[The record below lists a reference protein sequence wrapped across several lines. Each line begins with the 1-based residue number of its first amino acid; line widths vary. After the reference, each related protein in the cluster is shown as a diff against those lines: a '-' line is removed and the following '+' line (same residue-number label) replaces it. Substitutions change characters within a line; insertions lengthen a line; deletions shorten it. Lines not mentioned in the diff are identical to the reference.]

1 MMPVRKFFYDQV
13 LGVIGILIFVDQ
25 DIIEFLL
32 IFGQNVREITEQDI
46 GLQQKIVEI
55 HRVIFSQCI
64 FISSVHIINY
74 LCSEILSARVYV
86 IIGALTFVLTV
97 TYD

>member
-46 GLQQKIVEI
+46 GLQLKSVEI
-55 HRVIFSQCI
+55 HGIRLFATLLVLFVDFSQ
-64 FISSVHIINY
+64 
-74 LCSEILSARVYV
+74 
-86 IIGALTFVLTV
+86 
-97 TYD
+97 

>member
-13 LGVIGILIFVDQ
+13 LGVIGILILVDQ

-55 HRVIFSQCI
+55 HSIRLFATLLVLFVDFSQ
-64 FISSVHIINY
+64 
-74 LCSEILSARVYV
+74 
-86 IIGALTFVLTV
+86 
-97 TYD
+97 